1 MITSNANRLAV
12 GMERRGENYLREV
25 HGALKKNTKVVYT
38 KARQFSQR
46 RFASL
51 ADLRRAGHP
60 YARLRPGR
68 LPVAAHIIN
77 KQLGLFHR
85 SWHWNFIVGN
95 NMSKGTIWNAA
106 KHAKFMLGTK
116 YMIERPV
123 LKEAL
128 KRTKSE
134 RDQNMKAARGKAY
147 RPIHLGGL

>member
-1 MITSNANRLAV
+1 MITSNAKRLAV
-12 GMERRGENYLREV
+12 GMEWRSENYLKEV
-25 HGALKKNTKVVYT
+25 SAAIKKNTKVVYT
-38 KARQFSQR
+38 KARQFSQQ

-51 ADLRRAGHP
+51 ADLRRMGHP
-60 YARLRPGR
+60 YAAKHPGR

-106 KHAKFMLGTK
+106 KYAKFMLGTK

-134 RDQNMKAARGKAY
+134 CDQNIKVARGRGY
-147 RPIHLGGL
+147 RQPMMGGL

>member
-1 MITSNANRLAV
+1 
-12 GMERRGENYLREV
+12 MERRAERYVEEV
-25 HGALKKNTKVVYT
+25 NEAVRDNTKLVYK

-60 YARLRPGR
+60 YARLHPGR

-77 KQLGLFHR
+77 KQLGKFHR
-85 SWHWNFIVGN
+85 SWRWNFIVGG
-95 NMSKGTIWNAA
+95 NMNAKGTIWNAA
-106 KHAKFMLGTK
+106 KYAKFMLGTK

-128 KRTKSE
+128 KRTESE
-134 RDQNMKAARGKAY
+134 RDQNIKVARGRAY
-147 RPIHLGGL
+147 RQPIRGGL

>member
-12 GMERRGENYLREV
+12 GMERRGEKYLKEIS
-25 HGALKKNTKVVYT
+25 AATKKNTKAVYT

-51 ADLRRAGHP
+51 ADLRRMGHP
-60 YARLRPGR
+60 YARRRPGR

-77 KQLGLFHR
+77 KQLGKFHR
-85 SWHWNFIVGN
+85 SWHWNFIVGTN
-95 NMSKGTIWNAA
+95 KAQGTIWNAA
-106 KHAKFMLGTK
+106 KYARFMLGTK
-116 YMIERPV
+116 YMIERPI

-134 RDQNMKAARGKAY
+134 RNQNIKAARGKAY
-147 RPIHLGGL
+147 RPAIMGGL